1 MNPVVAQQI
10 SLANALVAPKDQVN
24 IGKCNMRIDP
34 TKTQKE
40 STYQVVL
47 DTLALSPYYN
57 AFLITVDI
65 PELYMQQFWFTISKI
80 KDTSS
85 YQIKL
90 DKKKCRIGV
99 DVFCEVLQ
107 IFILDFL
114 NKSLLN
120 HLLMKKL
127 SYSSKKLDTK
137 EIWNLLLSWLLI
149 TCTNHREPL
158 RPSSID
164 VFLGKP

>member
-10 SLANALVAPKDQVN
+10 SLDNALVAPKDQVN

-47 DTLALSPYYN
+47 DTLALSPCYN
-57 AFLITVDI
+57 AFLITVDV

-90 DKKKCRIGV
+90 DKKKCRTGV
-99 DVFCEVLQ
+99 EVFREVLQ
-107 IFILDFL
+107 IYPRLP
-114 NKSLLN
+114 K
-120 HLLMKKL
+120 
-127 SYSSKKLDTK
+127 
-137 EIWNLLLSWLLI
+137 
-149 TCTNHREPL
+149 
-158 RPSSID
+158 
-164 VFLGKP
+164 